1 MPSSKPQVVTTQQN
15 QEPWSG
21 QQPFLKFGM
30 EEAQR
35 LYQQDKPNY
44 FPNSTVVPFS
54 NQTQT
59 GLNQIEQRA
68 MAGSPLNQQSKD
80 LTQSTL
86 RGDFLS
92 AGNPY
97 FGAMANSVYDAIRP
111 KMDAQFASGNNY
123 GTPQHQYSL
132 ASAVS
137 QQLAPL
143 AFQNYSQ
150 ERGAMQN
157 AAQFAPALAETDY
170 GDASK
175 LLQVGA
181 QREGLAG
188 AELQDQINRF
198 NFDQNK
204 DWEKLSRFAP
214 MVMGGS
220 FGGSGTAQQPI
231 YGNALAQNVG
241 LGLGAL
247 GTYGMLFGKNGAFP
261 GGSGFFGS

>member
-1 MPSSKPQVVTTQQN
+1 MSTSKPQTVTTQQN
-15 QEPWSG
+15 SEPWSG
-21 QQPFLKFGM
+21 QQPFLTFGM
-30 EEAQR
+30 EEAKK
-35 LYQQDKPNY
+35 LYQSDKPNY

-54 NQTQT
+54 NQTNT
-59 GLNQIEQRA
+59 GLQQIEQRA
-68 MAGSPLNQQSKD
+68 MQGSPLTQGAKD
-80 LTQSTL
+80 LTQSTMQ
-86 RGDFLS
+86 GDFLS

-97 FGAMANSVYDAIRP
+97 FSQMTSSIYDAIRP

-132 ASAVS
+132 ASAVA
-137 QQLAPL
+137 QQAAPL

-157 AAQFAPALAETDY
+157 AAQFAPMLAETDY
-170 GDASK
+170 ADASK

-198 NFDQNK
+198 NFEQNK
-204 DWEKLSRFAP
+204 DYEKLARYAP

-220 FGGSGTAQQPI
+220 YGGSSTAQQPVF
-231 YGNALAQNVG
+231 GNQMAQNIG

-261 GGSGFFGS
+261 GGSGFFG